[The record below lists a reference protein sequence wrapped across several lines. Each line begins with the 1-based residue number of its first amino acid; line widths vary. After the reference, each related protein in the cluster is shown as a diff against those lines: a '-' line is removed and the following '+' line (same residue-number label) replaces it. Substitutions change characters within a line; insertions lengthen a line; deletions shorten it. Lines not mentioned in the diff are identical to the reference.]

1 MTAGAGTPP
10 GTSENRSWAARL
22 GDWCAEH
29 VRGACGMR
37 GASFSSVQAVQRAC
51 AARRRAGT
59 NTLPGGAVI
68 CEYPECL
75 GCPHA
80 ASIEA
85 GLIPEAL
92 GIAIMKEEAV
102 MKKEDAV
109 PAEVAGSVAA
119 SGEETEETRRCSR
132 CGETKPLAEF
142 SYDNKGTG
150 RRKQMCK
157 ACVKA
162 YYREYAR
169 RRPPRGEKRGA
180 KAAAVPGNGAT
191 PGAREETR
199 RCSRCGE
206 TKPVSEFWYENKR
219 TGLRKGM
226 CTACIQ
232 AYRLEYARRHKKAGP
247 VRPADRP
254 DGPGDHDPNGL
265 ERHEPGAKF
274 DAGKPRIGLMIGD
287 FSRALVD
294 VARVSTHG
302 AAKYSDH
309 GWRMVPDGVARYTD
323 ALYRHLLAERD
334 GGGLDAESGLLHAAH
349 AAWNALARLE
359 LMLSGGGRPPEEGGP
374 CG

>member
-1 MTAGAGTPP
+1 MNNTVDWAVFL
-10 GTSENRSWAARL
+10 NRWA
-22 GDWCAEH
+22 DEH
-29 VRGACGMR
+29 VRGMCGMR
-37 GASFSSVQAVQRAC
+37 GAAFSTVGAVQRAC
-51 AARRRAGT
+51 LARRRAAEKT
-59 NTLPGGAVI
+59 IPGGIVI
-68 CEYPECL
+68 CEYPECN

-80 ASIEA
+80 ASIDA
-85 GLIPEAL
+85 GAIPDAL
-92 GIAIMKEEAV
+92 GITVMMEEAV

-132 CGETKPLAEF
+132 CGETKPLSEF

-180 KAAAVPGNGAT
+180 KAAAVPGNGGAA

-199 RCSRCGE
+199 RCSKCGE

-232 AYRLEYARRHKKAGP
+232 EYRLEYARRHKKAGP
-247 VRPADRP
+247 VRHADRP
-254 DGPGDHDPNGL
+254 GETADHDPNGL
-265 ERHEPGAKF
+265 EGHEPGAKF
-274 DAGKPRIGLMIGD
+274 DAGKPRIGLMIGG
-287 FSRALVD
+287 FTRALVE

-302 AAKYSDH
+302 AAKYSDN

-323 ALYRHLLAERD
+323 ALYRHLLDEGA
-334 GGGLDAESGLLHAAH
+334 GHAGLDADSGLLHAAH

-359 LMLSGGGRPPEEGGP
+359 LVLDAGDRPPEEGGP